1 MPLESQNHAYVL
13 EQQVHLDIHYQ
24 MHLNFQGCFDFYYF
38 LQTQKV
44 PKCLSLNDDDNDNL
58 AEILILDGF
67 ADDNGIDEE
76 EVEVDES

>member
-44 PKCLSLNDDDNDNL
+44 SKCLSLNVDDNDNL